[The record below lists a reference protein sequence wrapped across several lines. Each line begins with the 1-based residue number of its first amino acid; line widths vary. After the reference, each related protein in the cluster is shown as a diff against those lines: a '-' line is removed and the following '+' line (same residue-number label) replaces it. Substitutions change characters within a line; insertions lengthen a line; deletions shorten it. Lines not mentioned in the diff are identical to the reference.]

1 MCWEHGGERLGRL
14 LTPAWQSL
22 DKPILKIE
30 IIKFSL
36 SHCSSNLFSCQSS
49 VVSQNW
55 CLKRAHK
62 LQGILYLQI
71 DVSQLEAQLYRLRN
85 SVLPDCIGDLQNC
98 SQETYSCLQNA
109 ALKKEDKGMEDGQNE
124 CSFRNE
130 FGLWPKIWF
139 TFWTSIPQYF
149 CKQVDVATYSNSL
162 TGQLLHFQTR
172 CLAQCFCMWH
182 FGAFWTLWIFVS
194 LKQAE
199 GPIAIKFAQW
209 ASTRP
214 DILPRSASC
223 PQCISDY
230 CTTSESNWHTSKG
243 EHCNSTEWWK

>member
-49 VVSQNW
+49 IVSQNW

-62 LQGILYLQI
+62 LQGIPYLQI
-71 DVSQLEAQLYRLRN
+71 DVSQLKAQLYRLRN

-124 CSFRNE
+124 CSFPNE

-149 CKQVDVATYSNSL
+149 CKQVDVATYSSSL

-243 EHCNSTEWWK
+243 EHCNSTEWWE